1 MTYVEVTLF
10 LTMNY
15 LIILWVVGKRFFF
28 SGKQLIWLTVALGIN
43 VGIALIFNIRAFHS
57 LFLVIYLLQW
67 LFSSAYSKSHL
78 LAILY
83 LLIQYNLSIVVFYL
97 TYDLPLQMNFHG
109 TSSILPFLFL
119 LQMVLLFLLSF
130 FVIFIFKKYDLKNK
144 IYFLKSD
151 LLYVNFLIFLLF
163 IGLAIRHTFIVN
175 SQSNMQYRSVIPIVI
190 FTVFL
195 ALIALFLFAN
205 LIFKLHKQ
213 TLDNKL
219 LRETLL
225 AEQNLFEFSR
235 EFQHDLGAIL
245 LGLEGYLAENQVE
258 EARIFLKKIQNQTLS
273 QFNKQHLT
281 QIDYMYN
288 LPIKAVLYEFSSTCI
303 EKKIPLNLNITAD
316 FREPPIDLLDYLRCI
331 SIMLNNAVEA
341 RFDNHFFI
349 TVDILKKANSL
360 EFIVKNPVPENF
372 KLQTIFKKGFSTK
385 QNHKGLGLSNL
396 RKIVT
401 RHSNL
406 ELNYSV
412 TNKTILVNL
421 KVSLKNQQNVTS
433 SNQ

>member
-1 MTYVEVTLF
+1 
-10 LTMNY
+10 
-15 LIILWVVGKRFFF
+15 
-28 SGKQLIWLTVALGIN
+28 
-43 VGIALIFNIRAFHS
+43 
-57 LFLVIYLLQW
+57 
-67 LFSSAYSKSHL
+67 
-78 LAILY
+78 
-83 LLIQYNLSIVVFYL
+83 
-97 TYDLPLQMNFHG
+97 
-109 TSSILPFLFL
+109 
-119 LQMVLLFLLSF
+119 
-130 FVIFIFKKYDLKNK
+130 
-144 IYFLKSD
+144 
-151 LLYVNFLIFLLF
+151 
-163 IGLAIRHTFIVN
+163 
-175 SQSNMQYRSVIPIVI
+175 MQYRSVIPIVI

-205 LIFKLHKQ
+205 LISKLHRK
-213 TLDNKL
+213 TLDNNL

-225 AEQNLFEFSR
+225 AEQKLFEFSR

-245 LGLEGYLAENQVE
+245 LGLESYLAENQVE
-258 EARIFLKKIQNQTLS
+258 EARIFLKEIQNQTLS
-273 QFNKQHLT
+273 QFNKQYLA

-288 LPIKAVLYEFSSTCI
+288 LPIKAVLYEFSSKCI
-303 EKKIPLNLNITAD
+303 DKKIPLNLNITAD
-316 FREPPIDLLDYLRCI
+316 FRELPIELLDYLRCI
-331 SIMLNNAVEA
+331 SVMLNNAVEA

-412 TNKTILVNL
+412 INKMLLVNL
-421 KVSLKNQQNVTS
+421 KVRLG
-433 SNQ
+433 